1 MGVLCVQQHIRQV
14 NLMIKRLLAT
24 QVALS
29 GCPSGGTHTPIQSPS
44 WATALGLRAVPSG
57 RQQCEPGRYAS
68 GEP

>member
-44 WATALGLRAVPSG
+44 WTTALG
-57 RQQCEPGRYAS
+57 
-68 GEP
+68 